1 MKWLP
6 TISEHGS
13 TCLTTFFYYFF
24 HIQAHVQFWNIV
36 DSKETQCAVS
46 DSSALTHAAIRTL
59 FAFFTQSLSTI
70 AGILAK
76 SPHQLLG
83 DSLATS
89 SRKQSQN
96 LSVKAQ
102 FKSVRPEHA
111 CNVYFLWV
119 FLFF

>member
-36 DSKETQCAVS
+36 DSKETQRAVS
-46 DSSALTHAAIRTL
+46 DSSALTHAAIHTL

-102 FKSVRPEHA
+102 FKSVGPEHA
-111 CNVYFLWV
+111 CNVYFL
-119 FLFF
+119 

>member
-13 TCLTTFFYYFF
+13 TCLTTFFNYFF
-24 HIQAHVQFWNIV
+24 SHPGTCTVLEYQR
-36 DSKETQCAVS
+36 AVS
-46 DSSALTHAAIRTL
+46 DSSALTHAAIHTL
-59 FAFFTQSLSTI
+59 LAFFTQSLSTI

-96 LSVKAQ
+96 FSVKAQ
-102 FKSVRPEHA
+102 FKSVGPEHA
-111 CNVYFLWV
+111 CNVYFL
-119 FLFF
+119 